1 MSATPAQRK
10 AAERQRQRD
19 SGLVAVTV
27 WIAPEDRAKL
37 AHYIKRLNERR
48 GAKHNAESSTPKGVT
63 RTPG

>member
-27 WIAPEDRAKL
+27 WIDPEDRAKL

-48 GAKHNAESSTPKGVT
+48 GAKHNAMYTAK
-63 RTPG
+63 PG